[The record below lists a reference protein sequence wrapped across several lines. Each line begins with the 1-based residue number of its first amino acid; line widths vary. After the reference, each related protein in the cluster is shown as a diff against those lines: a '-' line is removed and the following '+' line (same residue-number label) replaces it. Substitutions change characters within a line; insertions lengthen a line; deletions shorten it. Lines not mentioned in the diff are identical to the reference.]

1 MQRYRKMNK
10 MQEETPDKSQIRRV
24 VIVGGGTAGWM
35 TAAALSTVLK
45 AKLCSIELVESD
57 EIGTVGVGEATI
69 PAIHDFN
76 RKIGLDEQDMMRNTN
91 ATFKLGIEFVN
102 WARIGDAYMHP
113 FGGFGFDINGVAFHQ
128 YWLDQRERGDKTPFD
143 EYSVAIVAAKFGRFA
158 LPQTDA
164 RSVLSNYSYAFH
176 FDATLYARYL
186 RHIAEARG
194 VVRTEGRIVDVS
206 LRGEDG
212 FIESVILESGQSIE
226 GDLFVDCSGFR
237 ALLIE
242 KALGTEY
249 ESWKRWLPC
258 DRAVAIPC
266 ENPDSLDPYTRAT
279 AHSAGW
285 QWRIPLQHRTGNGHV
300 YCSDFMGD
308 DEAHSIAIRNIE
320 RSPIGEPRVLKFVAG
335 KRKQMWRKNCVA
347 IGLSGG
353 FLEPLESTSIY
364 LIQAAVLK
372 LIERFP
378 DRNFCDVD
386 IADFNAQMDR
396 NFDQVR
402 DFIILHYKATSR
414 NDSEFWN
421 YCRTMTVP
429 ETLDYKMRSFRE
441 SGHVVFSKRELFRER
456 SWVAIYL
463 GQDIIPGTTDLRVDC
478 TPQEKIAAQLQKMR
492 DVIRLAAGSLPAH
505 SDTIANY
512 CAATVHEPSA
522 AQRPGQ

>member
-1 MQRYRKMNK
+1 
-10 MQEETPDKSQIRRV
+10 
-24 VIVGGGTAGWM
+24 
-35 TAAALSTVLK
+35 
-45 AKLCSIELVESD
+45 
-57 EIGTVGVGEATI
+57 
-69 PAIHDFN
+69 
-76 RKIGLDEQDMMRNTN
+76 
-91 ATFKLGIEFVN
+91 
-102 WARIGDAYMHP
+102 
-113 FGGFGFDINGVAFHQ
+113 
-128 YWLDQRERGDKTPFD
+128 
-143 EYSVAIVAAKFGRFA
+143 
-158 LPQTDA
+158 
-164 RSVLSNYSYAFH
+164 
-176 FDATLYARYL
+176 
-186 RHIAEARG
+186 
-194 VVRTEGRIVDVS
+194 
-206 LRGEDG
+206 
-212 FIESVILESGQSIE
+212 
-226 GDLFVDCSGFR
+226 
-237 ALLIE
+237 
-242 KALGTEY
+242 
-249 ESWKRWLPC
+249 
-258 DRAVAIPC
+258 
-266 ENPDSLDPYTRAT
+266 
-279 AHSAGW
+279 
-285 QWRIPLQHRTGNGHV
+285 
-300 YCSDFMGD
+300 MGD

-364 LIQAAVLK
+364 LIQAAILK

-414 NDSEFWN
+414 NDSDFWN

-512 CAATVHEPSA
+512 CAATVHQPSA
-522 AQRPGQ
+522 AQRRGQ